1 MTTAHHHK
9 NPLIANLPTR
19 LAETSSR
26 GWAEAPAKRVGKV
39 VVNVGVGK
47 LRSQANFDDKVLPE
61 VMKDVAA
68 ITGQHPS
75 IRRSTKSIAGFKL
88 REGDIVGL
96 QVTLRGARMRDFL
109 MKLFSIVLPRVKDF
123 RGLAPTT
130 VDHDG
135 NLNIG
140 FRDQVV
146 FPEIETE
153 KVRVSFGIQ
162 VTVVPSV
169 RGREAAVALY
179 RSLGV
184 PLRSNIEARSTKS

>member
-1 MTTAHHHK
+1 MTSTTHRHVKPASADAKALADRSVGRPATAH
-9 NPLIANLPTR
+9 PPI
-19 LAETSSR
+19 S
-26 GWAEAPAKRVGKV
+26 KV

-47 LRSQANFDDKVLPE
+47 LRNQASFDDKVLPE
-61 VMKDVAA
+61 VMKAVPA
-68 ITGQHPS
+68 ITGQQPA

-88 REGDIVGL
+88 REGDVVGL

-109 MKLFSIVLPRVKDF
+109 IKLFGIVLPRVKDF
-123 RGLAPTT
+123 RGLAPTS

-140 FRDQVV
+140 FREQVV
-146 FPEIETE
+146 FPEVETE
-153 KVRVSFGIQ
+153 KVRVSFGVQ

-179 RSLGV
+179 RSLRV
-184 PLRSNIEARSTKS
+184 PFSELRNTK